1 MSKVMNSE
9 AIAPCGFNCALCH
22 AYQKKENERGYCS
35 GCNATDDKRQKHC
48 VNCVMKKCSE
58 LTENGYKYCF
68 ECRNF
73 PCRKLKLFN
82 EKYVKRNN
90 VSMIE
95 RLMFI
100 RDNGINA
107 FLLFELESWK
117 CENCGS
123 LICMDKKC
131 CMNCGYTL

>member
-1 MSKVMNSE
+1 
-9 AIAPCGFNCALCH
+9 
-22 AYQKKENERGYCS
+22 
-35 GCNATDDKRQKHC
+35 
-48 VNCVMKKCSE
+48 
-58 LTENGYKYCF
+58 
-68 ECRNF
+68 
-73 PCRKLKLFN
+73 
-82 EKYVKRNN
+82 
-90 VSMIE
+90 MIE